1 LHEDALWVV
10 GQTLIE
16 EDGMEAINALL
27 YVMGIYGLTLVVAL
41 FVALIIVGIRR
52 VTADR
57 IRP

>member
-1 LHEDALWVV
+1 MHEDALWVV